1 MKQIK
6 TILYV
11 IIINVKEAETT
22 VLDILMHL
30 LYFFNVRHIDQYK
43 FDVPESEMLHVPS
56 ILVESIQS
64 LFAY

>member
-1 MKQIK
+1 MLKKQ
-6 TILYV
+6 
-11 IIINVKEAETT
+11 TT

-43 FDVPESEMLHVPS
+43 FDIPESEMLHVPS